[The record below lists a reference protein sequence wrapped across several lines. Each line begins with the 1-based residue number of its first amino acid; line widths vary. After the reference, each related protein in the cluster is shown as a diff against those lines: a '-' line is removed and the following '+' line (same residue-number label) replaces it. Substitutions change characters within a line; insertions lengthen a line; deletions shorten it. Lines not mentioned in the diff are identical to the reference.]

1 MQAMTGFFNRRPS
14 IFLAGGILLLS
25 ILAAPPAFSATEVFN
40 IRHWA
45 APDHTRVVF
54 DATEEPSYTV
64 EREEAK
70 LRIVI
75 RDAAL
80 SASLPAVTAIEKPGI
95 RNVLLNA
102 AENQVTIEIE
112 LSGHTGANIFSLSRI
127 EDKPHRLVVDILLPE
142 PKRKEAVETE
152 SPAAPVKR
160 KIIVLDP
167 GHGGEAPGAV
177 GRGRTQEK
185 DVVLSIAK
193 MTREILNKK
202 PGYRALLTRDGD
214 YYVSFRKRMQT
225 ARDNNAD
232 LFVSIHADASRSRRV
247 CGSSVYTLSLR
258 GASSEAARLLAKN
271 ENLADIIGGSP
282 AGESADESDPI
293 VLNMFQTNSINRS
306 KSYAEILIQHLND
319 VGTVKFRRIQ
329 EAPFLVLKLPEIPSV
344 LVETAFISNPA
355 EEKLL
360 RNKRHQR
367 KLAQALASA
376 IEEFLPPETAGAP
389 TLQTRMERTET
400 PQSEPSQAIREPAPS
415 KASAP
420 ETAVAA
426 VKPEDAGAAR
436 STDGMRKSGGTGP
449 KTMPEAEARPAS
461 IPVAKSGGGTFET
474 YVVKRGDSLD
484 KIARRYG
491 VSVAQIA
498 ERNRIDLRRPLYVNR
513 KLKIPLSGEEG
524 GSGGNSLR
532 SASVEN
538 RAAKTKTPTVYSYH
552 KVRRGENL
560 TSIAKKYGTTVKEI
574 RALNGMK
581 QSDALV
587 IQQMIKV
594 PSRNGVRS

>member
-1 MQAMTGFFNRRPS
+1 MQ
-14 IFLAGGILLLS
+14 I
-25 ILAAPPAFSATEVFN
+25 
-40 IRHWA
+40 
-45 APDHTRVVF
+45 
-54 DATEEPSYTV
+54 
-64 EREEAK
+64 
-70 LRIVI
+70 
-75 RDAAL
+75 
-80 SASLPAVTAIEKPGI
+80 
-95 RNVLLNA
+95 
-102 AENQVTIEIE
+102 
-112 LSGHTGANIFSLSRI
+112 
-127 EDKPHRLVVDILLPE
+127 
-142 PKRKEAVETE
+142 
-152 SPAAPVKR
+152 
-160 KIIVLDP
+160 
-167 GHGGEAPGAV
+167 
-177 GRGRTQEK
+177 
-185 DVVLSIAK
+185 
-193 MTREILNKK
+193 
-202 PGYRALLTRDGD
+202 
-214 YYVSFRKRMQT
+214 

-232 LFVSIHADASRSRRV
+232 LFVSVHADASRSRRV

-271 ENLADIIGGSP
+271 ENLADVIGGSP
-282 AGESADESDPI
+282 AGESTDESDPI

-306 KSYAEILIQHLND
+306 KSYAEILLQHLND

-344 LVETAFISNPA
+344 LVEIAFISNPA

-420 ETAVAA
+420 EMAVTAVR
-426 VKPEDAGAAR
+426 PEDAGAAR
-436 STDGMRKSGGTGP
+436 SADGVRKSDGNGP
-449 KTMPEAEARPAS
+449 KRMPEAEAGLAPVPA
-461 IPVAKSGGGTFET
+461 AKSGGGTFET

-513 KLKIPLSGEEG
+513 KLKIPLSVEG
-524 GSGGNSLR
+524 SGSGGNSVR
-532 SASVEN
+532 SASAEN
-538 RAAKTKTPTVYSYH
+538 RAAKTKTPAAYSYH

-581 QSDALV
+581 RSDVLV
-587 IQQMIKV
+587 IQQTIKV

>member
-1 MQAMTGFFNRRPS
+1 
-14 IFLAGGILLLS
+14 
-25 ILAAPPAFSATEVFN
+25 
-40 IRHWA
+40 
-45 APDHTRVVF
+45 
-54 DATEEPSYTV
+54 
-64 EREEAK
+64 
-70 LRIVI
+70 
-75 RDAAL
+75 
-80 SASLPAVTAIEKPGI
+80 
-95 RNVLLNA
+95 
-102 AENQVTIEIE
+102 
-112 LSGHTGANIFSLSRI
+112 
-127 EDKPHRLVVDILLPE
+127 
-142 PKRKEAVETE
+142 
-152 SPAAPVKR
+152 APVKR
-160 KIIVLDP
+160 RIIVLDP

-185 DVVLSIAK
+185 DVVLGIAK
-193 MTREILNKK
+193 AAREILNKK
-202 PGYRALLTRDGD
+202 AGYRALLTRDGD

-306 KSYAEILIQHLND
+306 KSYAEILLQHLND

-344 LVETAFISNPA
+344 LVEIAFISNPA

-367 KLAQALASA
+367 KLARALASA
-376 IEEFLPPETAGAP
+376 IEEFLPPDTAGAP
-389 TLQTRMERTET
+389 TLQTRTERTET
-400 PQSEPSQAIREPAPS
+400 PQSESSQAIREPTTS

-420 ETAVAA
+420 ETVVTAVS
-426 VKPEDAGAAR
+426 PEDAGATR
-436 STDGMRKSGGTGP
+436 SADGMRKSDGTGP
-449 KTMPEAEARPAS
+449 KTMPEAEASPAP
-461 IPVAKSGGGTFET
+461 IPTAKSGGRTFETYVVKRGDSLDKIARRYGVSVAQIAKQNRIDLRRPLYVNRKLKIPRSEGNGDRTFET

-498 ERNRIDLRRPLYVNR
+498 EWNRIDLRRPLYVNR
-513 KLKIPLSGEEG
+513 KLKIPLSGEG
-524 GSGGNSLR
+524 SGSGGNSVR
-532 SASVEN
+532 SASAEN
-538 RAAKTKTPTVYSYH
+538 RAAKMKTAAYSYH
-552 KVRRGENL
+552 KVRKGESL
-560 TSIAKKYGTTVKEI
+560 ASIAKKYGTTVKEI

-581 QSDALV
+581 RSDALMV
-587 IQQMIKV
+587 QQTIRV
-594 PSRNGVRS
+594 PSRGAVRS

>member
-40 IRHWA
+40 IHHWA

-75 RDAAL
+75 RDVVLA
-80 SASLPAVTAIEKPGI
+80 ASLPAVTAIEKPGI

-142 PKRKEAVETE
+142 PEKKEAVETE
-152 SPAAPVKR
+152 SPTAPVKR
-160 KIIVLDP
+160 RIIVLDP

-185 DVVLSIAK
+185 DVVLGIAK
-193 MTREILNKK
+193 AAREILNKK
-202 PGYRALLTRDGD
+202 AGYRAVLTRDGD
-214 YYVSFRKRMQT
+214 YYVSFRKRMQI

-271 ENLADIIGGSP
+271 ENLADVIGGSP

-306 KSYAEILIQHLND
+306 KSYAEILLQHLND

-400 PQSEPSQAIREPAPS
+400 PQSEPSRVNRAPAPS
-415 KASAP
+415 KSSAP
-420 ETAVAA
+420 ETAVTPA
-426 VKPEDAGAAR
+426 VTAVRPEDAGSAR
-436 STDGMRKSGGTGP
+436 SADGMRKNDGTGP
-449 KTMPEAEARPAS
+449 KTMPEAEASPAP
-461 IPVAKSGGGTFET
+461 IPAAKSGGRTFET

-513 KLKIPLSGEEG
+513 KLKIPLSGEG
-524 GSGGNSLR
+524 SGSGGNSVR
-532 SASVEN
+532 STSAEN
-538 RAAKTKTPTVYSYH
+538 RVAKTKTPAAYSYH

-581 QSDALV
+581 RSDVLV
-587 IQQMIKV
+587 IQ
-594 PSRNGVRS
+594 